1 VLLVIDDRGESDKRD
16 WVIEIREED
25 GWDWDIEGNGEESRR
40 VDGWKEET
48 RRRDIQLDERLDI
61 ILRR

>member
-1 VLLVIDDRGESDKRD
+1 VLLVIDDRGESDKRY
-16 WVIEIREED
+16 WIIEIREED
-25 GWDWDIEGNGEESRR
+25 GWDRDIERDGEESRR

-61 ILRR
+61 VLRR